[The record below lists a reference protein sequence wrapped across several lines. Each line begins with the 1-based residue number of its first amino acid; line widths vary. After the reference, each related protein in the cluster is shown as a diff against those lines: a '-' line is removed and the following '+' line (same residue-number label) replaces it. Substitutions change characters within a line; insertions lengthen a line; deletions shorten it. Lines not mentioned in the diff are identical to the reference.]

1 MPPGAPTRPS
11 SASPPPTPG
20 SPPPSHSIPI
30 LTSQSPAERSQP
42 RIPFAHALLS
52 FYPPGAEI
60 GLVPCAGGGSTLT
73 DWARGSRLYSQLV
86 RRTKESVYGGGC
98 EIKAVIWFHGKSDA
112 LSEEATATAAYGSRM
127 KKFIGDLRRPR
138 FVDLRFDLGIGC
150 NFVGDE
156 GLVEKVREAQLGM
169 DLTGVICV
177 DSLGLQL
184 NDDGIHLTTQGQI
197 ELGRMLTEAYVYNF
211 VRPTQ
216 Q

>member
-127 KKFIGDLRRPR
+127 KKFIGDLRCE
-138 FVDLRFDLGIGC
+138 LGLPSLSFIQ
-150 NFVGDE
+150 VAISWGDE